1 MAVVERIAP
10 EDLIRIL
17 DAFGVRGEGIS
28 TEEIKIGNVN
38 RTFLAGVP
46 GGGRYILQR
55 INTYAFRRPEEVMAN
70 AEAVTDR
77 IRALRPDRACVRFFR
92 AADGRPFFYDENG
105 GFWRV
110 CNYIDSVTYDRTDD
124 AGIAREAGRAFG
136 EFQTMMSGYDASTLF
151 ETIPSFHDTRVRFAA
166 LRAAAERD
174 AKGRASSVRGELGWL
189 LENEDR
195 ACLLTDLYRAGRLPL
210 RVTHNDTKINNV
222 LFEEGTFRPLTV
234 IDLDT
239 VMPGLA
245 GHDFGDA
252 IRFAANTVEEDCP
265 DGDRATLDLNVFWA
279 FTEGFLSETACSLT
293 KNEVDSLA
301 VSGFCLACELAVR
314 FLNDYILGDKYFK
327 ISFPEHNLV
336 RARCQI
342 ALSKDMLKKMD
353 AMDALVQ
360 RYARKYADRKNTD
373 EN

>member
-38 RTFLAGVP
+38 RTFLARVP

-77 IRALRPDRACVRFFR
+77 IRALRPGRACVHFFR

-124 AGIAREAGRAFG
+124 AEIAREAGRAFG

-174 AKGRASSVRGELGWL
+174 AGGRAASVRGELAWL
-189 LENEDR
+189 LANEDR
-195 ACLLTDLYRAGRLPL
+195 ACLLTDLYRAGKLPL

-222 LFEEGTFRPLTV
+222 LFDRETGKALTV

-239 VMPGLA
+239 VMPGLM
-245 GHDFGDA
+245 GHNFGDA
-252 IRFAANTVEEDCP
+252 VRFAACSAPEDCE
-265 DGDRATLDLNVFWA
+265 DTDRVRLDTDVFTA
-279 FTEGFLSETACSLT
+279 FSEGFLPTVRDTLTRDELSTLARSPFTLTA
-293 KNEVDSLA
+293 
-301 VSGFCLACELAVR
+301 ELAAR
-314 FLNDYILGDKYFK
+314 FLTDYLDGDVYFNVRY
-327 ISFPEHNLV
+327 PEHNL
-336 RARCQI
+336 RRTRCQI
-342 ALSKDMLKKMD
+342 ALAKDMLRHEEEMD
-353 AMDALVQ
+353 GIIRRICRGA
-360 RYARKYADRKNTD
+360 
-373 EN
+373 